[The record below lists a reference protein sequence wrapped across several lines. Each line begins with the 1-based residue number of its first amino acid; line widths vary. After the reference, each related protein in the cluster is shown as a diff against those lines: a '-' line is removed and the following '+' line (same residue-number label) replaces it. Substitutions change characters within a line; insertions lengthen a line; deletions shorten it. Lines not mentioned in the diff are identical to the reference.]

1 MLMGGQAAAQM
12 KFTLHSRMQWVSGR
26 AVLCGALVCAR
37 ALGWPM
43 TAAARP
49 RYVERCTQL
58 CPSRLS

>member
-49 RYVERCTQL
+49 RYAEGA
-58 CPSRLS
+58 PNYAPAA